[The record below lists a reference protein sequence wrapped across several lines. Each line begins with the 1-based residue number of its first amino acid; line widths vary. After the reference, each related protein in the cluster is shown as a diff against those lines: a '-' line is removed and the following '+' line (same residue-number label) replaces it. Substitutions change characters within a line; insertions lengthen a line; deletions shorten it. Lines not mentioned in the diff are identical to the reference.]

1 MENQVLNKINFKIG
15 GEAGM
20 GIMTLGNMFG
30 KMLKMHGLNVVTV
43 NDFPSLIRGGHNTNY
58 IRGDSEP
65 IYSAIK
71 QIDVLVGLNKEAALR
86 HYNELSKGGALIY
99 DESKVKLAEGEIK
112 RGDIRV
118 FPIQLSAIALKVG
131 GEIFFNTV
139 ALGAACALVSIEF
152 AVIEDAMKQTWGRKG
167 PEIVQK
173 NINAAKEGYQAI
185 KSVLKEQFKIKIAKV
200 GPDNQILLTGN
211 DAACIGAVKA
221 GVKLVAEYPMSPSS
235 SVLHFMAAHEF
246 SHSIVVK
253 HTEDE
258 IAAMNMI
265 AGAGAAGVRALTAT
279 SGGGFSLM
287 AEALGLAGLSEIPC
301 VIINVQRA
309 GPSTG
314 LPTYGEQADL
324 KFALCASQGEFPR
337 LVCAPG
343 DVEEAFYE
351 TFKMFNLTD
360 LVQTPGIVLLDK
372 ELSDGY
378 QSTRKFDTSKLKVER
393 GKLLSDAQL
402 DGKADYKRFEITE
415 DGISPRPLMGQKN
428 GLFVATS
435 YEHDETSFTTEEPKL
450 RVGMIDKRWRKIKNI
465 KSSDIVPK
473 YYGDANPD
481 LLIVGWGST
490 KSPILESLKFAKK
503 AGMKVGYLHI
513 VWMYPFASNEILAAL
528 KTAKKVVGIEMNST
542 GQLRD
547 LVRER
552 TGFYIPDSQMYLKYD
567 ARPFYP
573 EDIFEFVKNQIERK

>member
-1 MENQVLNKINFKIG
+1 
-15 GEAGM
+15 M